1 MSKHSPTDRLL
12 QILIALGQ
20 APEAL
25 SAKELSLTL
34 EQPLSSTYR
43 HLKTLLRWGLA
54 EEQAGQGRYLP
65 GPACLQLAKK
75 FDREA
80 SLIGLAKPELKRLA
94 DLSQESVALMVASN
108 QQAICLELFDSPQPL
123 RCCYQKGLAQPLLH
137 GASAKALLA
146 HLEDE
151 RREEL
156 YLAQELSAERIDKL
170 EQELRLIREQ
180 GYAVSQGEI
189 DEGVWGISRL
199 SNTAAL
205 FDQAQRLGVRYL
217 LDRQLQPWNL
227 ERSEAFLNSFLQ
239 SVDHLYLTVCLDV
252 LPAAQAPGVSA
263 PSAHGVEM
271 PVVEH
276 LVRRAKASGKL
287 RLADIAELNP
297 QLDSDQRT
305 ARIAA
310 RLVDSLVN

>member
-123 RCCYQKGLAQPLLH
+123 LH

-189 DEGVWGISRL
+189 DEGVWGISVPLLDSR
-199 SNTAAL
+199 
-205 FDQAQRLGVRYL
+205 QRLHGALSLMAPALRA
-217 LDRQLQPWNL
+217 QS
-227 ERSEAFLNSFLQ
+227 RSERLRQ
-239 SVDHLYLTVCLDV
+239 WTLD
-252 LPAAQAPGVSA
+252 A
-263 PSAHGVEM
+263 
-271 PVVEH
+271 
-276 LVRRAKASGKL
+276 
-287 RLADIAELNP
+287 
-297 QLDSDQRT
+297 
-305 ARIAA
+305 AA
-310 RLVDSLVN
+310 RLSARLD

>member
-123 RCCYQKGLAQPLLH
+123 LH

-146 HLEDE
+146 HLEDG

-189 DEGVWGISRL
+189 DEGVWGISVPLLDSR
-199 SNTAAL
+199 
-205 FDQAQRLGVRYL
+205 QRLHGALSLMAPALRA
-217 LDRQLQPWNL
+217 QS
-227 ERSEAFLNSFLQ
+227 RSERLRQ
-239 SVDHLYLTVCLDV
+239 WTLD
-252 LPAAQAPGVSA
+252 A
-263 PSAHGVEM
+263 
-271 PVVEH
+271 
-276 LVRRAKASGKL
+276 
-287 RLADIAELNP
+287 
-297 QLDSDQRT
+297 
-305 ARIAA
+305 AA
-310 RLVDSLVN
+310 RLSARLD

>member
-1 MSKHSPTDRLL
+1 MSKHSPPIACCRSSLPSARL
-12 QILIALGQ
+12 
-20 APEAL
+20 PKPC

-80 SLIGLAKPELKRLA
+80 SLIGLAKTGTQAPGRPEPGERGADGGQQPAGDLPGTVRQSAAAALLLPERAGAAAVAWRLGQ
-94 DLSQESVALMVASN
+94 S
-108 QQAICLELFDSPQPL
+108 
-123 RCCYQKGLAQPLLH
+123 
-137 GASAKALLA
+137 LLA

-189 DEGVWGISRL
+189 DEGVWGISVPLLDSR
-199 SNTAAL
+199 
-205 FDQAQRLGVRYL
+205 QRLHGALSLMAPALRA
-217 LDRQLQPWNL
+217 QS
-227 ERSEAFLNSFLQ
+227 RSERLRQ
-239 SVDHLYLTVCLDV
+239 WTLD
-252 LPAAQAPGVSA
+252 A
-263 PSAHGVEM
+263 
-271 PVVEH
+271 
-276 LVRRAKASGKL
+276 
-287 RLADIAELNP
+287 
-297 QLDSDQRT
+297 
-305 ARIAA
+305 AA
-310 RLVDSLVN
+310 RLSARLD

>member
-123 RCCYQKGLAQPLLH
+123 RCCYQKGLAQPLF
-137 GASAKALLA
+137 A
-146 HLEDE
+146 
-151 RREEL
+151 
-156 YLAQELSAERIDKL
+156 
-170 EQELRLIREQ
+170 
-180 GYAVSQGEI
+180 
-189 DEGVWGISRL
+189 W
-199 SNTAAL
+199 
-205 FDQAQRLGVRYL
+205 RLG
-217 LDRQLQPWNL
+217 
-227 ERSEAFLNSFLQ
+227 Q
-239 SVDHLYLTVCLDV
+239 S
-252 LPAAQAPGVSA
+252 PAGAPGGRTARGAV
-263 PSAHGVEM
+263 PRPGT
-271 PVVEH
+271 
-276 LVRRAKASGKL
+276 LRRAYRQAGAGTPADPRTGL
-287 RLADIAELNP
+287 RRQPGRDRRRRLGH
-297 QLDSDQRT
+297 QRT
-305 ARIAA
+305 AAGQPPAPARRPQPDGPRLARPVAQRTLAA
-310 RLVDSLVN
+310 MDP

>member
-156 YLAQELSAERIDKL
+156 YLAQEFSAERIDKL

-189 DEGVWGISRL
+189 DEGVWGISVPLLDSR
-199 SNTAAL
+199 
-205 FDQAQRLGVRYL
+205 QRLHGALSLMAPALRA
-217 LDRQLQPWNL
+217 QS
-227 ERSEAFLNSFLQ
+227 RSE
-239 SVDHLYLTVCLDV
+239 
-252 LPAAQAPGVSA
+252 
-263 PSAHGVEM
+263 
-271 PVVEH
+271 
-276 LVRRAKASGKL
+276 RL
-287 RLADIAELNP
+287 RQWTPTPPRDFP
-297 QLDSDQRT
+297 RGWTDQQEFRCT
-305 ARIAA
+305 PPPT
-310 RLVDSLVN
+310 

>member
-123 RCCYQKGLAQPLLH
+123 RCCYQKGWRSRCCMAPRPKPCWRTWRTN
-137 GASAKALLA
+137 GARSCTSP
-146 HLEDE
+146 
-151 RREEL
+151 RN
-156 YLAQELSAERIDKL
+156 SPPS
-170 EQELRLIREQ
+170 
-180 GYAVSQGEI
+180 VSTS
-189 DEGVWGISRL
+189 WSR
-199 SNTAAL
+199 
-205 FDQAQRLGVRYL
+205 
-217 LDRQLQPWNL
+217 
-227 ERSEAFLNSFLQ
+227 NS
-239 SVDHLYLTVCLDV
+239 
-252 LPAAQAPGVSA
+252 G
-263 PSAHGVEM
+263 
-271 PVVEH
+271 
-276 LVRRAKASGKL
+276 
-287 RLADIAELNP
+287 
-297 QLDSDQRT
+297 
-305 ARIAA
+305 
-310 RLVDSLVN
+310 

>member
-123 RCCYQKGLAQPLLH
+123 LH

-189 DEGVWGISRL
+189 DEGVWGISVPLLDSR
-199 SNTAAL
+199 
-205 FDQAQRLGVRYL
+205 QRLHGALSLMAPALRA
-217 LDRQLQPWNL
+217 QS
-227 ERSEAFLNSFLQ
+227 RSERLWQ
-239 SVDHLYLTVCLDV
+239 WTLD
-252 LPAAQAPGVSA
+252 A
-263 PSAHGVEM
+263 
-271 PVVEH
+271 
-276 LVRRAKASGKL
+276 
-287 RLADIAELNP
+287 
-297 QLDSDQRT
+297 
-305 ARIAA
+305 AA
-310 RLVDSLVN
+310 RLSARLD

>member
-1 MSKHSPTDRLL
+1 MVSFSGKSPSPCGSRSSHVEAFPTDRLL

-189 DEGVWGISRL
+189 DEGVWGISVPLLDSR
-199 SNTAAL
+199 
-205 FDQAQRLGVRYL
+205 QRLHGALSLMAPALRA
-217 LDRQLQPWNL
+217 QS
-227 ERSEAFLNSFLQ
+227 RSERLRQ
-239 SVDHLYLTVCLDV
+239 WTLD
-252 LPAAQAPGVSA
+252 A
-263 PSAHGVEM
+263 
-271 PVVEH
+271 
-276 LVRRAKASGKL
+276 
-287 RLADIAELNP
+287 
-297 QLDSDQRT
+297 
-305 ARIAA
+305 AA
-310 RLVDSLVN
+310 RLSARLD

>member
-1 MSKHSPTDRLL
+1 MVSFSGKSPSPCGSRSSHVEAFPTDRLL

-34 EQPLSSTYR
+34 GQPLSSTYR

-180 GYAVSQGEI
+180 LRRQPGR
-189 DEGVWGISRL
+189 DRRR
-199 SNTAAL
+199 
-205 FDQAQRLGVRYL
+205 RLG
-217 LDRQLQPWNL
+217 
-227 ERSEAFLNSFLQ
+227 
-239 SVDHLYLTVCLDV
+239 H
-252 LPAAQAPGVSA
+252 
-263 PSAHGVEM
+263 
-271 PVVEH
+271 
-276 LVRRAKASGKL
+276 
-287 RLADIAELNP
+287 
-297 QLDSDQRT
+297 QRT
-305 ARIAA
+305 AAGQPPAPARRPQPDGPALRAQSRSECLRQWTLDAAA
-310 RLVDSLVN
+310 RLSARLD

>member
-123 RCCYQKGLAQPLLH
+123 LH

-180 GYAVSQGEI
+180 GYAVSQSEI
-189 DEGVWGISRL
+189 DEGVWGISVPLLDSR
-199 SNTAAL
+199 
-205 FDQAQRLGVRYL
+205 QRLHGALSLMAPALRA
-217 LDRQLQPWNL
+217 QS
-227 ERSEAFLNSFLQ
+227 RSERLRQ
-239 SVDHLYLTVCLDV
+239 WTLD
-252 LPAAQAPGVSA
+252 A
-263 PSAHGVEM
+263 
-271 PVVEH
+271 
-276 LVRRAKASGKL
+276 
-287 RLADIAELNP
+287 
-297 QLDSDQRT
+297 
-305 ARIAA
+305 AA
-310 RLVDSLVN
+310 RLSVRLD

>member
-123 RCCYQKGLAQPLLH
+123 LH

-189 DEGVWGISRL
+189 DKGVWGISVPLLDSR
-199 SNTAAL
+199 
-205 FDQAQRLGVRYL
+205 QRLHGALSLMAPALRA
-217 LDRQLQPWNL
+217 QS
-227 ERSEAFLNSFLQ
+227 RSERLRQ
-239 SVDHLYLTVCLDV
+239 WTLD
-252 LPAAQAPGVSA
+252 A
-263 PSAHGVEM
+263 
-271 PVVEH
+271 
-276 LVRRAKASGKL
+276 
-287 RLADIAELNP
+287 
-297 QLDSDQRT
+297 
-305 ARIAA
+305 AA
-310 RLVDSLVN
+310 RLSARLD

>member
-180 GYAVSQGEI
+180 GYAVSRARSTKASGASAYRC
-189 DEGVWGISRL
+189 W
-199 SNTAAL
+199 TAAS
-205 FDQAQRLGVRYL
+205 AC
-217 LDRQLQPWNL
+217 
-227 ERSEAFLNSFLQ
+227 
-239 SVDHLYLTVCLDV
+239 T
-252 LPAAQAPGVSA
+252 A
-263 PSAHGVEM
+263 PSA
-271 PVVEH
+271 
-276 LVRRAKASGKL
+276 
-287 RLADIAELNP
+287 
-297 QLDSDQRT
+297 
-305 ARIAA
+305 
-310 RLVDSLVN
+310 